1 MKKLNK
7 YKSLALTLVIT
18 AIALQGCIDEAP
30 DIGEPFDR
38 VNSLSG
44 TWQLIS
50 VVQNDEIAIS
60 RGFPAFVQSV
70 DLTERIGFTD
80 YELTLSI
87 NEEGNPTNYTENRGT
102 SPAILAIPTGSW
114 SVDEPSAPS
123 TITFSG
129 EGGITVL
136 EIGTYVGLLEG
147 LLTLKLT
154 KTQDGNPVLS
164 YEYNFQKSAN

>member
-44 TWQLIS
+44 TWQLTS

-87 NEEGNPTNYTENRGT
+87 NEEGKQGNFPGY
-102 SPAILAIPTGSW
+102 
-114 SVDEPSAPS
+114 
-123 TITFSG
+123 FSDSNWKLV
-129 EGGITVL
+129 GG
-136 EIGTYVGLLEG
+136 
-147 LLTLKLT
+147 
-154 KTQDGNPVLS
+154 
-164 YEYNFQKSAN
+164 